1 MAGEQPGIAV
11 RCERATHKSM
21 PVEGM
26 TSGVMTRKA
35 VAETAGSKSVKAA
48 PAVEAATTAA
58 VTAATAS
65 AVTAASAATTT
76 VAAATTVA
84 RRRAARNARR
94 GHGNTGQER
103 ERDLGR
109 HDRPYL
115 NLRSSVH
122 IAHKLNVSRKCG
134 FLETTGKVPR

>member
-21 PVEGM
+21 PGEGM

-58 VTAATAS
+58 